1 MKIDLK
7 REPQSPEETLRN
19 PPTFSSSGSDM
30 TDETSKLLQ
39 LETAV
44 QALVFAIDRAPGA
57 DLGVDSQAVSWIEI
71 RKCLKDLAEIRG
83 YAPNAEAILKIF
95 HERHPR

>member
-1 MKIDLK
+1 M
-7 REPQSPEETLRN
+7 N
-19 PPTFSSSGSDM
+19 
-30 TDETSKLLQ
+30 DETSKLLQ

-44 QALVFAIDRAPGA
+44 QALVFAIDQAPGA

-71 RKCLKDLAEIRG
+71 RKCLKDLEDLRG
-83 YAPNAEAILKIF
+83 YKANAEAILAIF